1 MMFEEVLERSMVI
14 VFFYAGI
21 QYMPYTNEIKELEFN
36 VTMLLSFCLKRC
48 LLSDSGELRILP
60 NRSKTAFEENRTTV
74 HRGYTR

>member
-1 MMFEEVLERSMVI
+1 
-14 VFFYAGI
+14 
-21 QYMPYTNEIKELEFN
+21 MPYTNEIKELEFN